1 MQGARAPQPGA
12 TNRPSPSGPF
22 RPPPPPTVLKRG
34 LPRALCGPQG
44 ARSAYPPFRSP
55 RRNAPRGPAALAAGA
70 HPDPCRTRKL
80 SRPAPKVLQ
89 GRPCGRLGRRRPP
102 GRVARAE
109 GGEARKRHL
118 GGGDPRGS
126 PPFVCGRPPR
136 FREEERPPAPSRAG
150 GLFAFGAARLAS
162 PMSTCHA
169 GNVAGGLLKLS
180 RTSSRGYSRS
190 DLTLRARRG
199 LLFIYRHPVCG
210 GPLSRASVRR
220 SSCCLI
226 AALGACALFIS

>member
-22 RPPPPPTVLKRG
+22 RPPPPPTVLKG
-34 LPRALCGPQG
+34 HPPRALCGPQG
-44 ARSAYPPFRSP
+44 APSASPPLGSP

-109 GGEARKRHL
+109 GGEALTGRL
-118 GGGDPRGS
+118 GGGTRGVPPFRLRAPPAFSRRRKAAGPLGGGRPFRVRGLLRGLRGS
-126 PPFVCGRPPR
+126 V
-136 FREEERPPAPSRAG
+136 
-150 GLFAFGAARLAS
+150 
-162 PMSTCHA
+162 
-169 GNVAGGLLKLS
+169 GGLLHVADPRRAFLAGRGS
-180 RTSSRGYSRS
+180 GGGISGSMPLAFDVLAPSSLRSLCLFRTLVGKPPKGDCEASPV
-190 DLTLRARRG
+190 TL
-199 LLFIYRHPVCG
+199 
-210 GPLSRASVRR
+210 
-220 SSCCLI
+220 
-226 AALGACALFIS
+226 

>member
-22 RPPPPPTVLKRG
+22 RPPPPPTVLKG
-34 LPRALCGPQG
+34 HLPRALCGPQG

-102 GRVARAE
+102 GRVARAG
-109 GGEARKRHL
+109 GGEARAGRL

-126 PPFVCGRPPR
+126 PPSFAGASRVFAKKKGRRPPR
-136 FREEERPPAPSRAG
+136 GRA
-150 GLFAFGAARLAS
+150 AF
-162 PMSTCHA
+162 
-169 GNVAGGLLKLS
+169 
-180 RTSSRGYSRS
+180 SRS
-190 DLTLRARRG
+190 
-199 LLFIYRHPVCG
+199 
-210 GPLSRASVRR
+210 GPLARASRVCRRPFACRR
-220 SSCCLI
+220 SASRVF
-226 AALGACALFIS
+226 GGSGF

>member
-109 GGEARKRHL
+109 GGDARTGRL

-126 PPFVCGRPPR
+126 PLRLRAPPAFSRRRKAADPLGGGRPFRLLLCKR
-136 FREEERPPAPSRAG
+136 FA
-150 GLFAFGAARLAS
+150 
-162 PMSTCHA
+162 
-169 GNVAGGLLKLS
+169 
-180 RTSSRGYSRS
+180 
-190 DLTLRARRG
+190 
-199 LLFIYRHPVCG
+199 
-210 GPLSRASVRR
+210 
-220 SSCCLI
+220 
-226 AALGACALFIS
+226 

>member
-12 TNRPSPSGPF
+12 TNRPSPSGHVK
-22 RPPPPPTVLKRG
+22 PPPPPTVLKRG

-44 ARSAYPPFRSP
+44 ARSASPPFRSP

-102 GRVARAE
+102 GRVARAR
-109 GGEARKRHL
+109 GGDARAGRL
-118 GGGDPRGS
+118 GGGGPEGV
-126 PPFVCGRPPR
+126 PPFRLRAPPAFSRRRKAAGPLGGGRP
-136 FREEERPPAPSRAG
+136 
-150 GLFAFGAARLAS
+150 FAFGAARLAS

-169 GNVAGGLLKLS
+169 GNVAGGLLILS

-190 DLTLRARRG
+190 GLTLRARRG

-226 AALGACALFIS
+226 AARGACALFIS